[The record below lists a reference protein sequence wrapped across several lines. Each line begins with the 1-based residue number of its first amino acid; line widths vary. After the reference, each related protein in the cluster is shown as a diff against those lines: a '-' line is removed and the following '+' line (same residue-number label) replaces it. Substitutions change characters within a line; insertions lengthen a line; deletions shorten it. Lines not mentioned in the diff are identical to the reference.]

1 MSGVEVSSRH
11 RAAFVTVA
19 ETGQLTAAARRLH
32 VSQPRCRADHLR
44 AELVDDALQNG
55 DRAPLARPGLG
66 ASLGSEGSA
75 QLLSEAVEHGSQRVG
90 NRALA
95 QADGPPLVAED
106 QREVVLEA
114 VGARRRLGFV
124 IRRFER
130 ARKCLGLVGVE
141 IELRGPP

>member
-1 MSGVEVSSRH
+1 MCRSRVVAQITSVPGSSTTRC
-11 RAAFVTVA
+11 R
-19 ETGQLTAAARRLH
+19 TAIARRWPG
-32 VSQPRCRADHLR
+32 Q
-44 AELVDDALQNG
+44 
-55 DRAPLARPGLG
+55 GLG
-66 ASLGSEGSA
+66 HHAGGEGSA

-114 VGARRRLGFV
+114 VGARRWLGFV